1 MPISAQE
8 LGRRLRVARESCGLT
23 QDDVARFLGVSRP
36 TVAQMELGNRA
47 VTSLE
52 LDKLAYFF
60 GRDIRE
66 FVADTFEEED
76 ALAALFRAEPEIA
89 SQQDVADSLRAC
101 IALGREITNI
111 ENLLGV
117 DCELSGAVSYE
128 VPAPR
133 SRWDA
138 IQQGERAADQER
150 RRLGLGWAPAPPLA
164 ELFET
169 QGVRT
174 GVVDLPDDISGL
186 TISNRSAGLFVVANR
201 HHAPVRRRFSF
212 AHEYAHTLFDRRFLG
227 TVSRTEDRDELIEVR
242 ANAFAAAFLMPSE
255 GVRQFIAGQGKG
267 KPSRGSAH
275 VYDEAGAVPAEGR
288 AEPGSQ
294 DIQLYDVI
302 HLAHHFGVSRISALF
317 RLRNLKLITQAE
329 FEELKAA
336 EDAGDGRDL
345 AAMLALPDIE
355 DGDDKNGFRHRVLG
369 LALEAYRRDQI
380 TRAKL
385 GEIAALLSMSEWDV
399 NQLLERAGLAD
410 GDATDVLI
418 PGE

>member
-1 MPISAQE
+1 
-8 LGRRLRVARESCGLT
+8 
-23 QDDVARFLGVSRP
+23 
-36 TVAQMELGNRA
+36 MELGNRA

-52 LDKLAYFF
+52 LEKLAYFL

-89 SQQDVADSLRAC
+89 NQQDVADSLRAC

-117 DCELSGAVSYE
+117 DREISGAVSYQ
-128 VPAPR
+128 VLASR
-133 SRWDA
+133 SRWEA

-150 RRLGLGWAPAPPLA
+150 RRMGLGWAPAPRLG

-174 GVVDLPDDISGL
+174 GVVDLPDDVSGL
-186 TISNRSAGLFVVANR
+186 TIRNRSAGLFVVANR
-201 HHAPVRRRFSF
+201 RHVPVRRRFSF
-212 AHEYAHTLFDRRFLG
+212 AHEYAHTLFDRRLLG

-255 GVRQFIAGQGKG
+255 GVRQFIAAQGKG
-267 KPSRGSAH
+267 RPSRASAQ
-275 VYDEAGAVPAEGR
+275 VFDEAGSVQAEGR

-294 DIQLYDVI
+294 DIQIYDVV
-302 HLAHHFGVSRISALF
+302 HVAHHFGVSRLAALF

-329 FEELKAA
+329 FDDLKTAEE
-336 EDAGDGRDL
+336 GGRGREL
-345 AAMLALPDIE
+345 AAMLALPDT
-355 DGDDKNGFRHRVLG
+355 DDADDKNGFRHRVLS
-369 LALEAYRRDQI
+369 LALEAYRRDLI

-385 GEIAALLSMSEWDV
+385 VELAALLSMREEEVD
-399 NQLLERAGLAD
+399 QLLERAGLAG
-410 GDATDVLI
+410 GDSADVLI